1 MKLSEVKEK
10 VSTHVFSLRFLGED
24 KDFEAE
30 FRTDY
35 FENNLSHFRYCII
48 YSILLYAALGVL
60 DYAVFHDNLNKLL
73 SIRFLIIIPI
83 FAFGLFYTY
92 NKNYAHLWRLTNN
105 FFVVI
110 TSAGFIAMMMI
121 CSPPMNYTFYAGVI
135 ICLIFGYTFIR
146 SYFLDASVAGLIV
159 LALYVVAAL
168 SIKTPF
174 NIFANNFAYLFI
186 INFLG
191 MIICYTT
198 ESSARREFML
208 RKMLEAEKEN
218 VEAANSNLEIKVKER
233 TQELVHSTR
242 QLKNEILE
250 RKKSEAQNRE
260 LENKLIQAH
269 KLESIG
275 TLAGGIAHDFNNIL
289 SSIIGFTELAL
300 GEVEKGT
307 MIEDDLQEVYAGGK
321 RAKELVNQILA
332 FARQSEEEIKPVQ
345 VSPIVKELLK
355 FIRSSIPTTIEIKSN
370 INSDSLI
377 MGNGTQIHQI
387 MMNLCTNAAHALES
401 SGGEIEVILE
411 DESIEKKSELIELGL
426 NEGEYLKIVVSDTGS
441 GIDPSIIGS
450 IFEPYFT
457 TKEIGEGTGMGL
469 AMVHGIVTSYEGKI
483 FVDSKLGE
491 GTEFK
496 IYIPTTNQRLDSKP
510 YEKEESPGG
519 TEKILFI
526 DDEAP
531 IAKMGSQMLSRLGYD
546 VTTRISGIDALEL
559 FREHPDRFDLVITDM
574 TMPNITGTILSKELL
589 KLNPDIPIILC
600 TGYSKSITEETAQKL
615 GIKAFGFK
623 PFIQAD
629 LAKTVREVL
638 DEAKG

>member
-1 MKLSEVKEK
+1 MELSEVKKK
-10 VSTHVFSLRFLGED
+10 VATHLITLNFLGEK
-24 KDFEAE
+24 KDFETD
-30 FRTDY
+30 FRKDY
-35 FENNLSHFRYCII
+35 FENNLPHFRYCII

-60 DYAVFHDNLNKLL
+60 DYAVFHENLKQLL
-73 SIRFLIIIPI
+73 LIRFFIIIPI
-83 FAFGLFYTY
+83 FSFGLFYTY
-92 NKNYAHLWRLTNN
+92 NKNYVHLWRLANN
-105 FFVVI
+105 FFVVM
-110 TSAGFIAMMMI
+110 TSAGFIAMMII
-121 CSPPMNYTFYAGVI
+121 CQPPMNYTFYAGVI

-159 LALYVVAAL
+159 LALYVIAAL
-168 SIKTPF
+168 GVETPF
-174 NIFANNFAYLFI
+174 DIFVNNFVYLFI

-208 RKMLEAEKEN
+208 RKMLQIEKEN
-218 VEAANSNLEIKVKER
+218 VETANTNLELKVKER
-233 TQELVHSTR
+233 TQELVQSTK
-242 QLKNEILE
+242 QLKNEIEE

-300 GEVEKGT
+300 GEVKKGT
-307 MIEDDLQEVYAGGK
+307 MIEDDLQEVYAAGK

-345 VSPIVKELLK
+345 VSLIVKELLK
-355 FIRSSIPTTIEIKSN
+355 FIRASIPTTIEIKSD

-377 MGNGTQIHQI
+377 MGNGTQIHQV
-387 MMNLCTNAAHALES
+387 MMNLCTNAAHAMES
-401 SGGEIEVILE
+401 SGGEIKVILE
-411 DESIEKKSELIELGL
+411 DEFIDKKSELTDLGL
-426 NEGEYLKIVVSDTGS
+426 CEGEHLKIVVSDTGT

-469 AMVHGIVTSYEGKI
+469 AMVHGIVTSYNGKI
-483 FVDSKLGE
+483 FVDSKLDE

-496 IYIPTTNQRLDSKP
+496 IYIPTTSQRLDYKP
-510 YEKEESPGG
+510 YETEDFPGG
-519 TEKILFI
+519 SEKILFV

-531 IAKMGSQMLSRLGYD
+531 IAKMGSQMLSRLGYE

-559 FREHPDRFDLVITDM
+559 FRETPDRFDLVITDM

-600 TGYSKSITEETAQKL
+600 TGYSKSISEETAQKL

-629 LAKTVREVL
+629 LAKTVRKVL
-638 DEAKG
+638 DEVKG